1 MMRNKPAEMSNKIA
15 AKVLMNLVKDQRL
28 VLLLLIV
35 VIAVVV
41 GSVNP
46 RFLEIK
52 NIITILQ
59 QVSVLGLLTLGIAIL
74 MLSGGLDLSVGN
86 IMILSGCIIAV
97 LVNNNLDN
105 PAIVPVAVMLGIATA
120 TLAGLI
126 NGLIIA
132 KSRCMPLI
140 ISLGM
145 SGIYFGIAL
154 LISGGNYMSFK
165 LAFEPLR
172 ALRLAGIV
180 PINTIIF
187 LLMVLVCYI
196 LVNRTKYGRRIVAI
210 GGNEQTAWLSGIN
223 VDVYKILTYAISGLL
238 CGIASILYASRLDSI
253 TASSGSG
260 YELNAL
266 TASIIGGVTFD
277 GGKGSVLGAFLG
289 VIFMGLVANA
299 MNVLNIPSPFQTVIS
314 GIIVVVAV
322 IISNINHLRKKR

>member
-1 MMRNKPAEMSNKIA
+1 MNRDKSAKPSGEVA
-15 AKVLMNLVKDQRL
+15 ASILKNIVKDQRL
-28 VLLLLIV
+28 LLLILIV
-35 VIAVVV
+35 VIAIVV

-59 QVSVLGLLTLGIAIL
+59 QVSVLGLITLGIAML

-86 IMILSGCIIAV
+86 IMIMSGCTIAV
-97 LVNNNLDN
+97 LINRNLGN
-105 PAIVPVAVMLGIATA
+105 PVIVPVAVALGIAIATA
-120 TLAGLI
+120 AGML
-126 NGLIIA
+126 NGFIIA

-145 SGIYFGIAL
+145 SGIYYGIAL
-154 LISGGNYMSFK
+154 LISGGDYMSFK

-187 LLMVLVCYI
+187 LCMVLVCYV
-196 LVNRTKYGRRIVAI
+196 LVNRSKYGRRIVAI
-210 GGNEQTAWLSGIN
+210 GGNEQAAWLSGIK
-223 VDVYKILTYAISGLL
+223 VDIYKITTYAISGLL

-253 TASSGSG
+253 TAGSGAG

-299 MNVLNIPSPFQTVIS
+299 MNVLSIPSPFQTVIS
-314 GIIVVVAV
+314 GAIVVVAV
-322 IISNINHLRKKR
+322 IISNIDHLRKKR